1 MMNLQDKIQSYAK
14 LIVQRGV
21 ALNKGQELVI
31 LAPIELADFART
43 IAKEGWENGA
53 SDVILVWRDDEIT
66 KLRLSNAEKSVLSD
80 KSRFENDL
88 RLFYGKRNAA
98 FVTLIGEDPDAFADI
113 NPENVTLNSR
123 TCSVVLKP
131 YFDLVTANK
140 VRWTIVAAP
149 TQLWAKKLFPNEN
162 DAVTKLWEVI
172 FKTVRV
178 DTDNPSDAW
187 DKHRASLMEKAD
199 YLNDKAFKTLRYKN
213 SLGTDFCI
221 DLPKNHMWSGA
232 GDVSPDGVHFFPN
245 MPTEEI
251 FTLPEKNSANGTLVA
266 SMPLSHNGITI
277 NNFKI
282 TFKDGKVTDY
292 SAETGYET
300 LKGIIE
306 TDEGSSRLGE
316 VALVPYNSPISS
328 LGIMFYETLFDE
340 NASCHFALGEAYPCF
355 KDVDEISD
363 EEMINR
369 GMNQSLEH
377 VDFMVG
383 TADLSITG
391 ITDKGEEIPIFENGN
406 FAF

>member
-1 MMNLQDKIQSYAK
+1 MNLNDKILSYAR

-21 ALNKGQELVI
+21 ALKKGQELVI
-31 LAPIELADFART
+31 LAPIELAEFART
-43 IAKEGWENGA
+43 VAKEGWENGA
-53 SDVILVWRDDEIT
+53 SDVILVWRDDEIA

-98 FVTLIGEDPDAFADI
+98 FVTIIGEDPDAFSEI
-113 NPENVTLNSR
+113 NPENITLNSR
-123 TCSVVLKP
+123 TSSVVLKP

-140 VRWTIVAAP
+140 IRWTIVAAP

-178 DTDNPSDAW
+178 DTDDPSAAW
-187 DKHRASLMEKAD
+187 DKHRESLLKKAEF
-199 YLNDKAFKTLRYKN
+199 LNKKAFKTLKYKN
-213 SLGTDFCI
+213 SLGTDFCV

-232 GDVSPDGVHFFPN
+232 GDESPDGVHFFPN

-306 TDEGSSRLGE
+306 TDEGSSMLGE
-316 VALVPYNSPISS
+316 VALVPYDSPISS

-363 EEMINR
+363 EEMVKR

-383 TADLSITG
+383 TADLSIIG
-391 ITDKGEEIPIFENGN
+391 ITEDGQEIPIFTNGN

>member
-1 MMNLQDKIQSYAK
+1 MMNLRDKIDSYAQ

-21 ALNKGQELVI
+21 ALEKGQELVI

-43 IAKEGWENGA
+43 IAKEGWKSGA

-98 FVTLIGEDPDAFADI
+98 FVTVIGEDPDAFAGI

-123 TCSVVLKP
+123 TNSTVLKP
-131 YFDLVTANK
+131 YFDLVTSNK
-140 VRWTIVAAP
+140 IRWTIVAAP
-149 TQLWAKKLFPNEN
+149 TQLWAKKLFPNN
-162 DAVTKLWEVI
+162 DDAVAKLWEII

-178 DTDNPSDAW
+178 GNDDPSLAW
-187 DKHRASLMEKAD
+187 DKHRESLIKKAD
-199 YLNDKAFKTLRYKN
+199 FLNEKAFKTLKYKN
-213 SLGTDFCI
+213 SIGTDFSI
-221 DLPKNHMWSGA
+221 DLPKNHVWQGA
-232 GDVSPDGVHFFPN
+232 GDNTPDGIQFFPN

-277 NNFKI
+277 HNFKI

-292 SAETGYET
+292 SAEAGYDT

-316 VALVPYNSPISS
+316 IALVPYDSPISS

-355 KDVDEISD
+355 KDIDEISD
-363 EEMINR
+363 EEMLKR

-377 VDFMVG
+377 VDFMIG
-383 TADLSITG
+383 TPDLSITG
-391 ITDKGEEIPIFENGN
+391 ITDDGEEIPVFVNGN

>member
-1 MMNLQDKIQSYAK
+1 MMNLDDKIQSYAQ

-21 ALNKGQELVI
+21 ALKKGQELVI
-31 LAPIELADFART
+31 LAPIELADFARK

-66 KLRLSNAEKSVLSD
+66 KLRLNNAEKSVISD

-113 NPENVTLNSR
+113 DPENVTLNSR

-140 VRWTIVAAP
+140 IRWTIVAAP
-149 TQLWAKKLFPNEN
+149 TKLWAEKLFPNDD
-162 DAVTKLWEVI
+162 DAVTKLWKVI

-187 DKHRASLMEKAD
+187 DKHRASLMEKAE
-199 YLNDKAFKTLRYKN
+199 YLNNKAFKTLKYTN
-213 SLGTDFCI
+213 SLGTDFTI

-232 GDVSPDGVHFFPN
+232 GDSSPDGVHFFPN

-306 TDEGSSRLGE
+306 TDEGSSMLGE

-355 KDVDEISD
+355 KDVDNISD

-391 ITDKGEEIPIFENGN
+391 ITDDGEEIPIFENGN

>member
-232 GDVSPDGVHFFPN
+232 GDVSPDGVQFFPN

-316 VALVPYNSPISS
+316 IALVPYNSPISS

-391 ITDKGEEIPIFENGN
+391 ITDNGEEIPIFENGN